1 MKFLKT
7 WVICIVLLFTFF
19 FFGGWMLF
27 DFNRH
32 TYLAIAAIA
41 FVLAAL
47 IRVLMAMDDRI
58 DTLEAELK
66 ELKKQV
72 LTSESEDTVS

>member
-1 MKFLKT
+1 
-7 WVICIVLLFTFF
+7 
-19 FFGGWMLF
+19 MLF

>member
-7 WVICIVLLFTFF
+7 WAICIVLLFTFF

-41 FVLAAL
+41 FVLAVL

-58 DTLEAELK
+58 EALEAELK

>member
-19 FFGGWMLF
+19 FFGGWYLF
-27 DFNRH
+27 DFRNN
-32 TYLAIAAIA
+32 TYLAITAIA
-41 FVLAAL
+41 FVLAVL
-47 IRVLMAMDDRI
+47 VRVLMAMGDRI
-58 DTLEAELK
+58 EALEAELK